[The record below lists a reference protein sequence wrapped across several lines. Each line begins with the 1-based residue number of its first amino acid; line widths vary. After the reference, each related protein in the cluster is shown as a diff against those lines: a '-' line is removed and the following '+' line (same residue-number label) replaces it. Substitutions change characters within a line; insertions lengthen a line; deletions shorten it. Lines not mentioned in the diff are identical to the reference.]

1 MNKLI
6 PAALTAAITL
16 SAAASPA
23 TPGIDLGPSSRV
35 DGTPAPANGALHLV
49 HQGHDHVHGTGTVN
63 SIDEA
68 GHKIN
73 LSHGPISSVGWPA
86 MTMDFAV
93 APEVDLKTIS
103 PGMRVDFTLDKGADG
118 IFQVDSLAPAKDAK

>member
-1 MNKLI
+1 MNKLV
-6 PAALTAAITL
+6 PAALAAAITL

-35 DGTPAPANGALHLV
+35 AGDPAPAAGALQLV

-68 GHKIN
+68 GHKVN
-73 LSHGPISSVGWPA
+73 LSHGPIAQVGWPA

-93 APEVDLKTIS
+93 APEVDLKTIT
-103 PGMRVDFTLDKGADG
+103 PGMKVDFTLDKGADG
-118 IFQVDSLAPAKDAK
+118 IFQVESLTPARDAK

>member
-6 PAALTAAITL
+6 PAALAAAVTL

-35 DGTPAPANGALHLV
+35 AGAPAPAAGAFQLV

-68 GHKIN
+68 GRKVN
-73 LSHGPISSVGWPA
+73 LSHGPISSIGWPA

-93 APEVDLKTIS
+93 ADSVDLKSVS
-103 PGMRVDFTLDKGADG
+103 PGMKVDFTLDKGADG
-118 IFQVDSLAPAKDAK
+118 IFQVDSLTPAKDAK